1 MIFIPFGGGHV
12 RAWSHRFA
20 ALNLPEFHLYDH
32 ELPPETGYRQEAAD
46 CVNARNLCKAV
57 LTRKRSLENYLH
69 PDAIRSAGGFS
80 VAFDDFDCVAEITA
94 KQLYQQGVIDRPW
107 ELHSQRA
114 RSRMTNRAKRWLN
127 TEAVSHMTSKLLQ
140 QLDPEDELIGWLRI
154 MAKMIDEPLPNITQ
168 EIE

>member
-1 MIFIPFGGGHV
+1 M
-12 RAWSHRFA
+12 
-20 ALNLPEFHLYDH
+20 
-32 ELPPETGYRQEAAD
+32 
-46 CVNARNLCKAV
+46 
-57 LTRKRSLENYLH
+57 
-69 PDAIRSAGGFS
+69 
-80 VAFDDFDCVAEITA
+80 AFDDFDCVAEITA